1 MPATRPY
8 NRYQYETSPR
18 KLEPIKDPKRNPKK
32 QKKSTAKTTKS
43 AEEIKKAKK

>member
-18 KLEPIKDPKRNPKK
+18 KLEPIKKPK
-32 QKKSTAKTTKS
+32 KKSTNPQKNYS
-43 AEEIKKAKK
+43 KKY